1 MSNEKEA
8 TAHKQDSM
16 ETRIRLALRFG
27 WTIVAVYG
35 RLKQGMLWKRTAPKA
50 PRLFISHFD
59 PTSGEELWT
68 ETRRLLAIAETLF
81 DGADLAPP
89 PLIAGLP
96 ATMEALIREEKEALP
111 PEDEI
116 FRALNHWSR
125 RCWAALDTED
135 TIIAE
140 AGSLGGSLADTFW
153 HLQPYWDR
161 TEPAPS
167 ETLEGMLNSE
177 RLIKLIRKIRHVEP
191 YLPKGFGQML
201 RHSLWEW
208 DVMNDLTRD
217 ALGELKIAYPLLYNM
232 RSWQW
237 VRRWRERR
245 MKKKGIHPPDL
256 KAKERERLWKRM
268 QTQVTVWNRLVFDR
282 SVNPM
287 MRPTDW
293 RWVRWIS
300 CILYAIFAA
309 LLIGAGMAVFVGLV
323 IGGRWAVTR
332 VFQTSPPSEFQDW
345 LALGSASVAVVTFL
359 ITQLRN
365 GAHGLRQLYRWVY
378 DWVFARKMDQRTLTA
393 WNGEEKPVFWI
404 AIQRWLRAEDT

>member
-1 MSNEKEA
+1 
-8 TAHKQDSM
+8 M

-35 RLKQGMLWKRTAPKA
+35 RLKQGMIWKRTPPKA

-59 PTSGEELWT
+59 PTSGEALWA
-68 ETRRLLAIAETLF
+68 ETRRMLAIAETLF

-96 ATMEALIREEKEALP
+96 ATIEAGIREQKGSLP
-111 PEDEI
+111 SENES
-116 FRALNHWSR
+116 FEALNHWSR

-135 TIIAE
+135 THLAE
-140 AGSLGGSLADTFW
+140 AASLGSSLADTFW

-161 TEPAPS
+161 AEPAPS
-167 ETLEGMLNSE
+167 ETLEGMLKSQ

-191 YLPKGFGQML
+191 YLPTGFGQRL

-208 DVMNDLTRD
+208 DVMNDLSRD
-217 ALGELKIAYPLLYNM
+217 ALGEIKIAYPLLYNL

-245 MKKKGIHPPDL
+245 MKKKGIQPPDL
-256 KAKERERLWKRM
+256 KAKERENLWKQM
-268 QTQVTVWNRLVFDR
+268 QTQAAVWRRLVFDR

-300 CILYAIFAA
+300 RLLYVVAAA
-309 LLIGAGMAVFVGLV
+309 LLIGAGMAIFVGLV
-323 IGGRWAVTR
+323 IGGGWVMTR
-332 VFQTSPPSEFQDW
+332 IFQTNPPSEFQDW

-365 GAHGLRQLYRWVY
+365 GAQGLRRLYHWIY
-378 DWVFARKMDQRTLTA
+378 DWVFARKMEQRTLTA

-404 AIQRWLRAEDT
+404 ALQRLLRAEDT